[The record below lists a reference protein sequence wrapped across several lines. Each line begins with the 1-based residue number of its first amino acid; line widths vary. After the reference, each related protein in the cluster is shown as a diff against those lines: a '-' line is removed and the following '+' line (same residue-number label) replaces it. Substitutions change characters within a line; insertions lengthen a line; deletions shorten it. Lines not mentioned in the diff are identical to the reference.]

1 MPQVLTGKVSLV
13 SNVAYAVDLP
23 KVSMNLTKAKQTTDS
38 IAAIYGGS
46 DWDVLSASVGQKEG
60 ELEVSFRIEMRRAS
74 ASVVFKVLIPVIAI
88 SLLSV
93 LAGTLAANDRLLVV
107 SVSVLA
113 GSTMLDPDFLG
124 LPPGTEG
131 VPFLMALVIGHMAI
145 NSILLI
151 YSLYIENGNF
161 VQFWKLKEHESRTQG
176 VVHEIYERSFARFR
190 ALASDTS
197 IIGDCD
203 NQIDDSK
210 EESKVN
216 KLGKCSGIFKRQK
229 VVVEDAPKDRPAPP
243 ANPDLD
249 TSDAG
254 QIKRLTELMWLMPML
269 IGNAVHGNTD
279 NPPVPMGPM
288 AAYDLDSADEQQDKD
303 EAGQRFVSK
312 AVGPAYIFVYFIIV
326 LTYFAGG
333 QQS

>member
-1 MPQVLTGKVSLV
+1 
-13 SNVAYAVDLP
+13 
-23 KVSMNLTKAKQTTDS
+23 
-38 IAAIYGGS
+38 
-46 DWDVLSASVGQKEG
+46 
-60 ELEVSFRIEMRRAS
+60 
-74 ASVVFKVLIPVIAI
+74 
-88 SLLSV
+88 
-93 LAGTLAANDRLLVV
+93 
-107 SVSVLA
+107 
-113 GSTMLDPDFLG
+113 
-124 LPPGTEG
+124 
-131 VPFLMALVIGHMAI
+131 MAI
-145 NSILLI
+145 NSILLV